1 MLDNE
6 NPLKKIQKYLFNK
19 HKFDRKLEMRDI
31 IENQTILHNDFK
43 VAVKSEN
50 KEKIRDSLGDLLVE
64 LMKFSNTKNIDW
76 TELFKEKV
84 KLNF

>member
-19 HKFDRKLEMRDI
+19 HKFDRKLEVRDI
-31 IENQTILHNDFK
+31 IENQTILYNDFK
-43 VAVKSEN
+43 VAVKSDS

-64 LMKFSNTKNIDW
+64 LLKFSNTKDIDW

>member
-19 HKFDRKLEMRDI
+19 HKFDRKLEARDI
-31 IENQTILHNDFK
+31 IENQTILYNDFK
-43 VAVKSEN
+43 VAVKSDS

-64 LMKFSNTKNIDW
+64 LLKFSNTKDIDW

>member
-19 HKFDRKLEMRDI
+19 HKFDRKLEVRDI
-31 IENQTILHNDFK
+31 IENQTILYNDFK

-64 LMKFSNTKNIDW
+64 LLKFSNTKDIDW